1 MALVPVAKGENLPF
15 ESACQAF
22 EELCKPTNDR
32 HHRENVVRRLWS
44 NFGIEEHASFPLMR
58 LMLPHLDTSSRPNY
72 KLKQKG
78 LAALYV
84 DMMGLDPNS
93 TAAQTMTNWKRPST
107 GFQKSEQ
114 GNFPEV
120 MYEVIKPRCKP
131 RADLPRRVT
140 IGEVNALLDR
150 LAREQE
156 KLPPMREIHTR
167 CTALEQKWIF
177 RIITKDL
184 GIGMKEDKVFKLLHP
199 DAQELY
205 NSVCDL
211 SATCEKCADPEYRL
225 ESISLE
231 LFKPVRRA
239 HPAAPRPRRATRD
252 AHRLPPRKP
261 TRAHA
266 PPAGSSAAGGA
277 RQLAVRR
284 QGNEQEGRVRRRVQA
299 RRRADD
305 HAPRAERAVRRRGKR
320 PLRAGALVL

>member
-205 NSVCDL
+205 
-211 SATCEKCADPEYRL
+211 
-225 ESISLE
+225 
-231 LFKPVRRA
+231 KPVRRA
-239 HPAAPRPRRATRD
+239 HPAALRPRRATRD